1 MQNQPETK
9 PDYFI
14 QIPGEVLFDSRL
26 SPGAKLLYGDILF
39 LTYNY
44 GFCSQE
50 NAYFA
55 ANYQVCIKT
64 VNNWIKELKTLN
76 LIKVELIR
84 NQNKQVELRKIFALV
99 KIDPSKG
106 PSNQVEVPCGTSEEK
121 SVQKPPK
128 SNPSKQQKKPY
139 GVNQNVHLSDKEVE
153 DILSK
158 ITQEQFD
165 EAVMIY
171 GDWKITAGA
180 NPRSDYKS
188 MQWAIEKALHPV
200 PKITGRMTAVQA
212 TGCDVVTE
220 ETLENLPF

>member
-106 PSNQVEVPCGTSEEK
+106 LANQSEVLRGTSEEK
-121 SVQKPPK
+121 SVQKPSK

-139 GVNQNVHLSDKEVE
+139 GMNQNVL
-153 DILSK
+153 
-158 ITQEQFD
+158 F
-165 EAVMIY
+165 
-171 GDWKITAGA
+171 
-180 NPRSDYKS
+180 
-188 MQWAIEKALHPV
+188 
-200 PKITGRMTAVQA
+200 
-212 TGCDVVTE
+212 
-220 ETLENLPF
+220 